1 MSTQAAMNITLKEET
16 LREIEAVIPR
26 YPQIRSALMPVLHA
40 VQSDLGHIP
49 LELQEWVAERLG
61 LTPIQVREVVTFYPY
76 YREAPIGKRYIRVCR
91 TLSCALNGAYKIC
104 DHFKREFD
112 TELNAI
118 SPDGR
123 VTIEFAECLA
133 SCGTAPVAMVDD
145 DLYENL
151 TEEKVI
157 AICNRIKE
165 ETPAATQ
172 E

>member
-1 MSTQAAMNITLKEET
+1 MSTQVKMSIQLKDET

-26 YPQIRSALMPVLHA
+26 YPQSRSALMPILHA
-40 VQSDLGHIP
+40 VQADLGHIP
-49 LELQEWVAERLG
+49 LEAQEWVADKLG

-76 YREAPIGKRYIRVCR
+76 YREHPIGKRYIRVCR

-112 TELNAI
+112 TDLNVI

-123 VTIEFAECLA
+123 VTVEFAECLA

-151 TEEKVI
+151 TEEKVVE
-157 AICNRIKE
+157 ICNRIKQ
-165 ETPAATQ
+165 ETPSSTQ